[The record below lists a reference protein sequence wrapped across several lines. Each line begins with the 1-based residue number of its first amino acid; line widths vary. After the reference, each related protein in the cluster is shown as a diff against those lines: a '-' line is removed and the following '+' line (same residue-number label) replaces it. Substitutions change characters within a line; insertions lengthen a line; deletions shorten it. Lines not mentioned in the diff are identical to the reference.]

1 VIVQSCAVSKL
12 TLVAKTDVT
21 KRYIDWA
28 IEKGFQVVDVNIPK
42 IVAVEDVRLNDYCF
56 SMSLMRRQPEVGY
69 VRVDDSATRSAQTR
83 ELAAYLWENYI
94 Q

>member
-1 VIVQSCAVSKL
+1 VIVHSCAVSTL
-12 TLVAKTDVT
+12 TLDLKTDVT

-42 IVAVEDVRLNDYCF
+42 IVAVEDVSSNDYCI
-56 SMSLMRRQPEVGY
+56 SMSLMGGQPEVGY
-69 VRVDDSATRSAQTR
+69 VRADDSATRSAQTR
-83 ELAAYLWENYI
+83 ELAAYIWENYI

>member
-1 VIVQSCAVSKL
+1 VIVHSCAVSTL
-12 TLVAKTDVT
+12 TLDAKTDVT

-42 IVAVEDVRLNDYCF
+42 IVAVEDVSSNDYCI
-56 SMSLMRRQPEVGY
+56 SMSLMGGQPEVGY
-69 VRVDDSATRSAQTR
+69 VRADDSAARSAQTR
-83 ELAAYLWENYI
+83 ELAAYIWENYI